1 MGCWKFI
8 KNAAKEKEPENIELR
23 IDGEIVDDDDMWI
36 YEWFG
41 ITATA
46 PNAFREALNKYDGK
60 DITVWIDSYGGNV
73 FAAAG
78 MYNALMEH
86 KGSIT
91 VKIDGKAMSAASV
104 VAMAG
109 EKIYMSP
116 AGMMMI
122 HNPLTEV
129 YGYASDLRKTA
140 DILDEVKE
148 SIMNAY
154 EIKTSRSRKDLA
166 AMMDEEK
173 YMSAKTAIKEKFA
186 DEILYS
192 ETDKAVE
199 MAFNRHSIMNSTA
212 EAVKRMVALQKPP
225 ESPPKNDEQLKVI
238 KAKLALALAL

>member
-1 MGCWKFI
+1 MWKFVN
-8 KNAAKEKEPENIELR
+8 KAATETEPESTELR
-23 IDGEIVDDDDMWI
+23 INGEIVDDDDAWI

-41 ITATA
+41 ISTTS
-46 PNAFREALNKYDGK
+46 PNAFRDELKKYEGK
-60 DITVWIDSYGGNV
+60 NITVWIDSYGGNV

-78 MYNALMEH
+78 IYNALMEH
-86 KGSIT
+86 KGSVT

-104 VAMAG
+104 IAMAG

-129 YGYASDLRKTA
+129 YGYASDLRKVA

-154 EIKTSRSRKDLA
+154 EIKTNRSREDIS

-173 YMSAKTAIKEKFA
+173 YMSSKTAIEEGFA
-186 DEILYS
+186 DEMLYS
-192 ETDKAVE
+192 DNAKDVE
-199 MAFNRHSIMNSTA
+199 MAFSRHAIMNSTT
-212 EAVKRMVALQKPP
+212 EAIKRMVAIQKSK
-225 ESPPKNDEQLKVI
+225 EPPKGERQLAI
-238 KAKLALALAL
+238 ARMELELTI

>member
-1 MGCWKFI
+1 MWKFVN
-8 KNAAKEKEPENIELR
+8 KAATETALESVELR
-23 IDGEIVDDDDMWI
+23 INGEIVDDDDVWI

-41 ITATA
+41 ISSTS
-46 PNAFREALNKYDGK
+46 PNAFREELNKYDGK
-60 DITVWIDSYGGNV
+60 NIIVWIDSYGGNV

-78 MYNALMEH
+78 IYNALMEH
-86 KGSIT
+86 KGSVE

-109 EKIYMSP
+109 ERIYMSP

-129 YGYASDLRKTA
+129 YGYASDLRKVA

-154 EIKTSRSRKDLA
+154 EIKTNRSRDDLS

-173 YMSAKTAIKEKFA
+173 YMSAKTAVEEGFA
-186 DEILYS
+186 DEMLY
-192 ETDKAVE
+192 TDNSKDVE
-199 MAFNRHSIMNSTA
+199 MAFNRHAIMNSTT
-212 EAVKRMVALQKPP
+212 EAIKRMVAMQKPK
-225 ESPPKNDEQLKVI
+225 EPPKDEKQLAI
-238 KAKLALALAL
+238 AKMELELSI